1 MAPVHENEGKC
12 CDAVLRV
19 LERRTGEVRHDLHV
33 DPRGGAGA
41 ARVDVCVQLGADRYV
56 LEHTRID
63 PFEDAVKIGI
73 KFSEFVK
80 PIEKRLYGVL
90 PGPAYHTLVLPQDL
104 KLGGKSRKQ
113 IVAIQEALIDWISG
127 EAPRIY
133 DQAATSGLRQPH
145 ASTLGEF
152 PDLLP
157 YRASLSCS
165 LSGPSS
171 DTEAGI
177 FAVARTPDGDL
188 EEQRFGRLRRALA
201 EKCPK
206 LQRCKERGARTIL
219 VLECGDIAISNCLAV
234 REALNRAA
242 AGSTDNPE
250 EIYLM
255 ETKVETWH
263 MWPMNSAAE
272 SGFPRDFNTEC
283 KAFEPTV
290 LEELMT
296 EQNAELPCDVCG
308 RH

>member
-1 MAPVHENEGKC
+1 M
-12 CDAVLRV
+12 
-19 LERRTGEVRHDLHV
+19 
-33 DPRGGAGA
+33 
-41 ARVDVCVQLGADRYV
+41 
-56 LEHTRID
+56 
-63 PFEDAVKIGI
+63 
-73 KFSEFVK
+73 
-80 PIEKRLYGVL
+80 
-90 PGPAYHTLVLPQDL
+90 
-104 KLGGKSRKQ
+104 
-113 IVAIQEALIDWISG
+113 
-127 EAPRIY
+127 
-133 DQAATSGLRQPH
+133 
-145 ASTLGEF
+145 
-152 PDLLP
+152 P

-171 DTEAGI
+171 GTEAGI

-242 AGSTDNPE
+242 AESTDNPE

-290 LEELMT
+290 LEDLMT

-308 RH
+308 CH

>member
-171 DTEAGI
+171 GTEAGI

-242 AGSTDNPE
+242 AESTDNPE

-290 LEELMT
+290 LEDLMT
-296 EQNAELPCDVCG
+296 AQNAELPCDVCG

>member
-1 MAPVHENEGKC
+1 MSQTRRNEGKC

-63 PFEDAVKIGI
+63 SFEYAVKIGI
-73 KFSEFVK
+73 KFSEFVN

-104 KLGGKSRKQ
+104 NLGGKSSKQ

-133 DQAATSGLRQPH
+133 DQAATSGLRQPR

-152 PDLLP
+152 PDPLP

-177 FAVARTPDGDL
+177 FAVARIPDGDL
-188 EEQRFGRLRRALA
+188 EEQRFVRLRRALA
-201 EKCPK
+201 DKCPK
-206 LQRCKERGARTIL
+206 LQHCKDRGARTVL
-219 VLECGDIAISNCLAV
+219 VLEDDDIANSDSVVV
-234 REALNRAA
+234 REALNRA
-242 AGSTDNPE
+242 GEERTDLPD
-250 EIYLM
+250 EIYLV
-255 ETKVETWH
+255 ETKVNTWY
-263 MWPMNSAAE
+263 MWPMNSAAVCV
-272 SGFPRDFNTEC
+272 FPKRLRYR
-283 KAFEPTV
+283 V
-290 LEELMT
+290 
-296 EQNAELPCDVCG
+296 
-308 RH
+308 